1 MHREPLPYGPTP
13 PAMPPPVPP
22 PAKPTRKEDLHF
34 LRDLI
39 ESVQEARPD
48 VVSEGAYLRSSN
60 LLRDLFREADAKEVR
75 YEQLVGRA
83 LRDASRPGSSMVV
96 FAPSS
101 EAAESMLRFI
111 EQQGPPL
118 RNTLA
123 PPDEV
128 NEVE

>member
-13 PAMPPPVPP
+13 PAAMPPPVPP

-48 VVSEGAYLRSSN
+48 LVSEGAYLRSSN
-60 LLRDLFREADAKEVR
+60 LLRDLFREEDAKAE
-75 YEQLVGRA
+75 RA
-83 LRDASRPGSSMVV
+83 TRQTRVY
-96 FAPSS
+96 FATL
-101 EAAESMLRFI
+101 EEAESMRRLI
-111 EQQGPPL
+111 ERRLNPPPP
-118 RNTLA
+118 RNILA